1 MGAAIPI
8 GTHRL
13 RNPHRAGMAAAMIRS
28 LQSSLG
34 VVLLLLGALGIWSA
48 ALTLSPYAID
58 RFPRSERWAF
68 AAIVALSAPLLV
80 AIVRRIANS
89 PAKDSPING
98 KRADIFRSFAFGA
111 LCFAIPFAF
120 ALGAGL
126 ASGMVSLRT
135 DAALSTILLNGA
147 AAVALVFLAEAFPE
161 ELIFRGAIQ
170 SLLRAQMPS
179 WPAITLQAL
188 LFTLF
193 AWMIGVA
200 PTWLDAS
207 FLFFFGFVLGILRNV
222 HGVPAAIGFHLAF
235 MSTQQFLG
243 PAWGLFE
250 VGNPDLMRM
259 AGAIIPF
266 SATIIFLHGRV
277 K

>member
-1 MGAAIPI
+1 
-8 GTHRL
+8 
-13 RNPHRAGMAAAMIRS
+13 MAAAMIRS
-28 LQSSLG
+28 LQSSFG
-34 VVLLLLGALGIWSA
+34 VVLLLLGALGIWSV
-48 ALTLSPYAID
+48 ALALSSHAVD
-58 RFPRSERWAF
+58 RFPRSEQWGF
-68 AAIVALSAPLLV
+68 AIIVAVSAPLLGALV
-80 AIVRRIANS
+80 PRMAKGPPDARRT
-89 PAKDSPING
+89 D
-98 KRADIFRSFAFGA
+98 RFRSFVLGA
-111 LCFAIPFAF
+111 LCFAIPFAL
-120 ALGAGL
+120 ALGVGL
-126 ASGMVSLRT
+126 ASGVVSLHT
-135 DAALSTILLNGA
+135 DAALSTILLHGA
-147 AAVALVFLAEAFPE
+147 SAVALVFLAEAFPE

-170 SLLRAQMPS
+170 TLLRSEMPS
-179 WPAITLQAL
+179 WPAIILQAL
-188 LFTLF
+188 LFTVF

>member
-1 MGAAIPI
+1 MHG
-8 GTHRL
+8 L
-13 RNPHRAGMAAAMIRS
+13 RNRSRGGMAAAMMRS
-28 LQSSLG
+28 LQSSFG
-34 VVLLLLGALGIWSA
+34 VVLLLLGALAIWSA
-48 ALTLSPYAID
+48 ALALSPYAAG
-58 RFPRSERWAF
+58 RFPRAERWAF
-68 AAIVALSAPLLV
+68 AIIVALSAPLLV
-80 AIVRRIANS
+80 ALVRRFANS
-89 PAKDSPING
+89 VVNG
-98 KRADIFRSFAFGA
+98 KRTDIFRSFAFGA
-111 LCFAIPFAF
+111 LCFAIPFAL

-126 ASGMVSLRT
+126 ASGIVSLRT
-135 DAALSTILLNGA
+135 DATLSTILLHGA
-147 AAVALVFLAEAFPE
+147 AAIALVFLAEALPE

-170 SLLRAQMPS
+170 SLLRSEMPS
-179 WPAITLQAL
+179 WPAIILQAL

-200 PTWLDAS
+200 SSWLDAS
-207 FLFFFGFVLGILRNV
+207 FLFFFGFVLGILRSASA
-222 HGVPAAIGFHLAF
+222 VPAAIGFHLAF

-259 AGAIIPF
+259 AGAMVPF

>member
-1 MGAAIPI
+1 
-8 GTHRL
+8 GTRCL
-13 RNPHRAGMAAAMIRS
+13 RNPHRACMADAMIRS

-89 PAKDSPING
+89 PVNG

-147 AAVALVFLAEAFPE
+147 AAVALVFL
-161 ELIFRGAIQ
+161 
-170 SLLRAQMPS
+170 
-179 WPAITLQAL
+179 
-188 LFTLF
+188 
-193 AWMIGVA
+193 
-200 PTWLDAS
+200 
-207 FLFFFGFVLGILRNV
+207 
-222 HGVPAAIGFHLAF
+222 
-235 MSTQQFLG
+235 
-243 PAWGLFE
+243 
-250 VGNPDLMRM
+250 
-259 AGAIIPF
+259 
-266 SATIIFLHGRV
+266 
-277 K
+277 